1 MSGKGL
7 ACLTGIGVKVRVKD
21 LDPFLGLG
29 LGQVQ
34 IQPKVQIQIYAPC
47 LNGLT
52 TSIQIGVITA
62 LLVMV
67 RSANGQVQ
75 RHVQVKHGK
84 KFENAVLHTGN

>member
-7 ACLTGIGVKVRVKD
+7 ACLRGIGAKVRVKD

-34 IQPKVQIQIYAPC
+34 IQPKIQSQIYGPG

-52 TSIQIGVITA
+52 TASHIGVITA
-62 LLVMV
+62 LLVML
-67 RSANGQVQ
+67 RSAIGQVQ
-75 RHVQVKHGK
+75 VHV
-84 KFENAVLHTGN
+84 